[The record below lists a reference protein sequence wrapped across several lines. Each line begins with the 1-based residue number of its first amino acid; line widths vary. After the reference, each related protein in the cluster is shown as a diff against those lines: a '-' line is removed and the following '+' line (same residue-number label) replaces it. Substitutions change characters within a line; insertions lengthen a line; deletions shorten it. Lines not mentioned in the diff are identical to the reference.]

1 MERISQFPSDG
12 TQSGHRPPH
21 LESEESVNCGCSCIY
36 SLYDNGDNGGDRV
49 DRIDGDMGDGPDN
62 HTGDTFV
69 SESSVA
75 ENILEYKMTIWGTM
89 VGVTASAS
97 AIKKK
102 MFIGINA

>member
-1 MERISQFPSDG
+1 MTAHNQDTAHRIWKVKNLS
-12 TQSGHRPPH
+12 T
-21 LESEESVNCGCSCIY
+21 VVAAVIY

-75 ENILEYKMTIWGTM
+75 ENILEDKMDFVQDNHICP
-89 VGVTASAS
+89 
-97 AIKKK
+97 K
-102 MFIGINA
+102 